1 MLNQSCNCPL
11 LLLVLSKISKQLQNL
26 RYAATVFGYHTA
38 IAQDSIGLFY
48 STQYSIGLFYSTQY
62 SIGLFYSTQYYMVC
76 PNLRSATEHCADSGR
91 TMALYDLYRSAS
103 NSMGK
108 IRVC

>member
-1 MLNQSCNCPL
+1 MLNRSCNCPL

-38 IAQDSIGLFY
+38 IAQD
-48 STQYSIGLFYSTQY
+48 SIGLFYSTQY